1 VGLLAAMH
9 AQPLGPVFEGAMA
22 LAGRTGTVA
31 SRMRR
36 TAVQDRCRAKT
47 GTLSGVSALAGICR
61 AVGGHAIAFAVLT
74 TGTAL
79 WRAHVAQDRLAV
91 LAARYDG

>member
-1 VGLLAAMH
+1 
-9 AQPLGPVFEGAMA
+9 
-22 LAGRTGTVA
+22 
-31 SRMRR
+31 MRR
-36 TAVQDRCRAKT
+36 TAAQDRCRTKT